1 MPKTST
7 IISLVQS
14 LSKAEK
20 RYFTLFTNLQTG
32 SKDYLSLYK
41 ILTTAQENQQTLKKT
56 FKKRHPSSSYETA
69 LKHLYKV
76 LTDSLLHLRLEQDTR
91 TRLMCSIL
99 KANILFEKSM
109 FEDGFSELSRIIS
122 VAEQHE
128 EYTLLLL
135 AARTE
140 LYYLCHLNFHAIAEN
155 ELIKKQMKIQEIMR
169 YAANTLQHNCL
180 YELLLHR
187 LVHKGHVRTNEQK
200 KALNDLVVSE
210 MNIIVNPLA
219 ATFESKK
226 LHLLFQANYFITTND
241 YSSAITLFYELN
253 ALFDANRY
261 LWADAPVYYLSVIE
275 GILESLRSIRQYLE
289 MTYFLNTLDSL
300 TKQTIYFDIMCQ
312 RVIYIY
318 KLTTLLDYGDFN
330 AAEAFSN
337 NFNPGF
343 FKKLDVLD
351 TDKQA
356 EVFLYTALIYFGNKN
371 IDKAHFYLRKI
382 LLQSKLYYNLPF
394 YQTFRLINML
404 VQYEMGNHDFIFHEI
419 RSVKRQMK
427 STQSKTYKVEK
438 LIFNFLQLP
447 LKTFSG
453 RERQAIWNKFNA
465 SFENIIHDK
474 YEIKILQIFDFAGW
488 IESKLCQHS
497 FESILKKKMTA
508 EIS

>member
-7 IISLVQS
+7 LILLVQS

-20 RYFTLFTNLQTG
+20 RYFSLFSSLQSG
-32 SKDYLSLYK
+32 SKDYLTLYK
-41 ILTTAQENQQTLKKT
+41 ILTTAEENQQTLKKT
-56 FKKRHPSSSYETA
+56 FKKTLPSSSFETA

-91 TRLMCSIL
+91 TRLISSVL
-99 KANILFEKSM
+99 KANILFEKSL
-109 FEDGFSELSRIIS
+109 FEDGFCELKRILR

-128 EYTLLLL
+128 EYTILLL
-135 AARTE
+135 AARIE

-155 ELIKKQMKIQEIMR
+155 ELIKKQMKMQEIMR

-187 LVHKGHVRTNEQK
+187 LTHKGHVRTNEQK
-200 KALNDLVVSE
+200 RALNDLVVSE
-210 MNIIVNPLA
+210 MTLIVNPLTA
-219 ATFESKK
+219 NFESKK
-226 LHLLFQANYFITTND
+226 LHLLFQANYFIATND
-241 YSSAITLFYELN
+241 YASAITLFYELN
-253 ALFDANRY
+253 ALFNDHRY
-261 LWADAPVYYLSVIE
+261 LWTDSPVYYLSVIE
-275 GILESLRSIRQYLE
+275 GILESLRSIRQYHE
-289 MTYFLNTLDSL
+289 MNYFLNTLNDL
-300 TKQTIYFDIMCQ
+300 PKQTIYFDIMCQ
-312 RVIYIY
+312 RVVYIY
-318 KLTTLLDYGDFN
+318 RLTTLLDCGEFS
-330 AAEAFSN
+330 AAEAFCN
-337 NFNPGF
+337 NLNPVF

-356 EVFLYTALIYFGNKN
+356 EVFLYTALIYFGKKDLDN
-371 IDKAHFYLRKI
+371 AHFYLRKI

-404 VQYEMGNHDFIFHEI
+404 VQYEMGNHDLIFHEI
-419 RSVKRQMK
+419 RSVKRKMK

-447 LKTFSG
+447 LKTLSG
-453 RERQAIWNKFNA
+453 SDRKAIWNKFNA

-508 EIS
+508 V